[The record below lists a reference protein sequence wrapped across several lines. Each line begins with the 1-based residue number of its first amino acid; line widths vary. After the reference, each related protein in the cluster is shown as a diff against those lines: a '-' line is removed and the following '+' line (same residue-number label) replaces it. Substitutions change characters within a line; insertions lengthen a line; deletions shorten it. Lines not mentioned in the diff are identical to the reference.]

1 MSSIYCNAIE
11 MTINS
16 PNLIHRHNAKNRVAN
31 IDLFIDVIDSH
42 SKMAEWHFM
51 PRMQS

>member
-1 MSSIYCNAIE
+1 MSSIYCNTIE
-11 MTINS
+11 MSINS
-16 PNLIHRHNAKNRVAN
+16 PKLIHRH

-51 PRMQS
+51 PRMQSY